1 MALDPESPKE
11 RECFALQEL
20 DPASPPICAGSKAA
34 SRATSPHGVILDP
47 SVLIAA
53 EPQLHGKLREWKLFF
68 VFPMTLLSGFPP
80 TAVMYP
86 VGGKPLSNVIG
97 NTKNKSEEH
106 TSELQS
112 P

>member
-1 MALDPESPKE
+1 
-11 RECFALQEL
+11 
-20 DPASPPICAGSKAA
+20 
-34 SRATSPHGVILDP
+34 VILDP

-86 VGGKPLSNVIG
+86 VGLSRPWLFRGTAIR
-97 NTKNKSEEH
+97 
-106 TSELQS
+106 L
-112 P
+112 